1 MAASPTGRPR
11 GRHRSA
17 RAVHR
22 PRGAHTAETP
32 PTTTHPAPLRAGPVA
47 QAGAQEGRP
56 LEAHRRGGAHR
67 RRRRHDRGG
76 TFRPDIEGLRAVAIL
91 AVVAYHARLAQVP
104 GGYVG
109 VDVFFVISGF
119 LITDHLVRELGNE
132 GRISFG
138 AFYGRRARRLL
149 PSAVLVV
156 LATVAVAAVV
166 LPSVESV
173 PVTRDGVAS
182 ALYVANYR
190 FAAEATNYL
199 SASGPA
205 SPLLHYWSLG
215 VEEQFYLLWPAL
227 LALAWWVG
235 RRAGAAGR
243 RWWLFGTLA
252 ALGSASFG
260 LSLWLTR
267 ADEPWA
273 FFSLPSRA
281 WELAVGGLLA
291 LGIPVLRRLPPALAA
306 LVGWAGLGVIVW
318 AVVEMTSATAFPGL
332 AALAPVG
339 GAAALIAGGCAGPS
353 LGPVALL
360 RTFPFQWI
368 GRLSY
373 TWYLW
378 HWPAL
383 VLAPDV
389 VGHPLS
395 TRADVVVAAA
405 SLVPAGLTSF
415 LLERPLQYSDWLRRR
430 ARRSLALAAA
440 LSGAGAL
447 AAVGTAA
454 ALPPSLGTGHAAV
467 ARRLTEA
474 RALAPRPSVGVT
486 PAVARSQALT
496 AEVHQAVLRSL
507 AMTAVPAN
515 LDPSISQ
522 EIDSG
527 MAQPFYDGC
536 FNGFTD
542 DSVHPCQYGDPTG
555 ARTVVLFGD
564 SHALMWFPA
573 FENLAQQNGWQL
585 IAQAK
590 ATCPPID
597 VPIFSPDLGEW
608 YTGCDQWKA
617 SVVARIEQLHPAL
630 VVLGFS
636 REYGIP
642 NDHVVVDGPA
652 WMQGLSQ
659 MIRTLRAAGAE
670 VVVMGDDPYPSGL
683 VPDCLAANPSD
694 LAACTIPRAAPHI
707 NVPGIAQEQQVVAAA
722 GGHYLDT
729 EPWFC
734 GPSSCAVV
742 VDNLIVYHDDNHVS
756 AAYASWLT
764 PVLGADLQT
773 MTPTSLWAPAPSGS
787 GPPTPAGAAPDP
799 QAASPPA
806 EGLPG
811 PPTLSLGAGPA
822 RS

>member
-1 MAASPTGRPR
+1 M
-11 GRHRSA
+11 
-17 RAVHR
+17 
-22 PRGAHTAETP
+22 
-32 PTTTHPAPLRAGPVA
+32 
-47 QAGAQEGRP
+47 
-56 LEAHRRGGAHR
+56 
-67 RRRRHDRGG
+67 
-76 TFRPDIEGLRAVAIL
+76 
-91 AVVAYHARLAQVP
+91 P

-166 LPSVESV
+166 LPAVESV
-173 PVTRDGVAS
+173 PVTRDGIAS

-235 RRAGAAGR
+235 RRTGTGR
-243 RWWLFGTLA
+243 RGWLFGTLA
-252 ALGSASFG
+252 VLGGASFA

-267 ADEPWA
+267 VDEPWA

-281 WELAVGGLLA
+281 WELAAGGLVA

-306 LVGWAGLGVIVW
+306 LAGWAGLGVIVW
-318 AVVEMTSATAFPGL
+318 AVVEMTSATAFPGV

-360 RTFPFQWI
+360 RTLPFQWV

-395 TRADVVVAAA
+395 TRADVVVAAG

-440 LSGAGAL
+440 LSGAGVL

-454 ALPPSLGTGHAAV
+454 ALPPSLGTGHAPV

-474 RALAPRPSVGVT
+474 RALAHPPPAAVP
-486 PAVARSQALT
+486 PAVARAQALT
-496 AEVHQAVLRSL
+496 AQVQQSVLRSL

-522 EIDSG
+522 EIASG
-527 MAQPFYDGC
+527 LAQPFYDGC

-542 DSVHPCQYGDPTG
+542 NSVHPCQYGDPTG
-555 ARTVVLFGD
+555 AHTVVLFGD

-573 FENLAQQNGWQL
+573 FENLAQQNGWRL

-597 VPIFSPDLGEW
+597 VPVFSPDLDEW

-617 SVVARIEQLHPAL
+617 SVVARIQQLHPAL

-652 WMQGLSQ
+652 WMQGLAQ
-659 MIRTLRAAGAE
+659 MIRTLRATGAE

-694 LAACTIPRAAPHI
+694 LAACTIPKAAPHI
-707 NVPGIAQEQQVVAAA
+707 NVPGIAQERQVVEAA
-722 GGHYLDT
+722 GGHYVDT

-734 GPSSCAVV
+734 GPTTCAVV

-773 MTPTSLWAPAPSGS
+773 MTPASLWAPSAANPADTTAGS
-787 GPPTPAGAAPDP
+787 PAVAQGLPPPPTVHLAG
-799 QAASPPA
+799 
-806 EGLPG
+806 
-811 PPTLSLGAGPA
+811 GARGG
-822 RS
+822 